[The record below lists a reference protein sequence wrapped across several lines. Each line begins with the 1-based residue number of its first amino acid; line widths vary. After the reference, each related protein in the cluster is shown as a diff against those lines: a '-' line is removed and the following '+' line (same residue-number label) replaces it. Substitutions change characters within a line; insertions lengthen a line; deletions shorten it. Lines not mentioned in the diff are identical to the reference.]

1 MTCGVRR
8 RCRRGNQLL
17 TFPEIPKA
25 KREERKGLKKIM
37 AILAAAAMILS
48 FASCDGE
55 TAEGSGSTSVGGT
68 SESTSA
74 GGTSGDTSSS
84 TESGGGSEVSGENA
98 TTEGITVTDVD
109 GDGVIRVACVG
120 DSITAGTE
128 EYNYPMFLAQYLEH
142 LGKSNGK
149 KYEVKN
155 FGKGGAACRHYLED
169 LDKDGTPEAY
179 FYYDDPTY
187 QGSLSYAADV
197 VIVQM
202 GTNDGLTGNYELT
215 GDYYIND
222 YTTYL
227 VKPYQD
233 KGAQVI
239 VGTSP
244 YAYTMFLSDTDNV
257 NVGIRG
263 MQLQIA
269 EDLNL
274 GVVDINKFTEGH
286 RECFPDGI
294 HGNAAGY
301 HMIAQAYYKYI
312 FGGEVVE
319 LEMTTPAGAEITLT
333 EKTTGAQ
340 FQRVADANGKA
351 VFGFVKDIGYSFDVY
366 VFCEGYRPSED
377 KEISVSDSNVSLKV
391 EMEEGDFVISTGA
404 AVTSSSEATAE
415 GRTKDKITDGDTTSD
430 GSRWESAQSDSQP
443 WITVDLGEVRKADAV
458 RVYWE
463 TACAAKYTV
472 EISTNGTDWTIID
485 NDAGATGKEMV
496 RTNFGKEYDVRY
508 LRVTCLEKINSKYNY
523 SIYEIEVLTQN
534 RP

>member
-8 RCRRGNQLL
+8 RCRRGKKLL
-17 TFPEIPKA
+17 MFPQNPQP

-55 TAEGSGSTSVGGT
+55 TAEGS
-68 SESTSA
+68 
-74 GGTSGDTSSS
+74 GTSGDTSSS

-155 FGKGGAACRHYLED
+155 FGKGAAACRHYLED
-169 LDKDGTPEAY
+169 LDGDGVAEAY

-227 VKPYQD
+227 VKPYQE

-294 HGNAAGY
+294 HGNTAGY

-312 FGGEVVE
+312 FGGEVVNAE
-319 LEMTTPAGAEITLT
+319 VSAPAGATITLT
-333 EKTTGAQ
+333 EKTTGEE
-340 FQRVADANGKA
+340 FVRVTDANGKA
-351 VFGFVKDIGYSFDVY
+351 VFGFVKGIGYSFDVTAI
-366 VFCEGYRPSED
+366 CEGYQTKSGD
-377 KEISVSDSNVSLKV
+377 TLSISDADVSLTI

-404 AVTSSSEATAE
+404 TVTASTENTTDGRTAE
-415 GRTKDKITDGDTTSD
+415 KVTDGDTTTDS
-430 GSRWESAQSDSQP
+430 SRWECAESDQQP
-443 WITVDLGEVRKADAV
+443 WLILDMGEVRKADAV

-463 TACAAKYTV
+463 AAYASKYSI
-472 EISTNGTDWTIID
+472 EISTDGSNWTMID
-485 NDAGATGKEMV
+485 ANVTCAGEGMV

-508 LRVTCLEKINSKYNY
+508 LRLSCKEKGVSKFRY
-523 SIYEIEVLTQN
+523 SIFEIQLLTQTK
-534 RP
+534 P

>member
-55 TAEGSGSTSVGGT
+55 PAEGS
-68 SESTSA
+68 
-74 GGTSGDTSSS
+74 GTSGDTSSS

-109 GDGVIRVACVG
+109 GDGVIRVACIG
-120 DSITAGTE
+120 DSITAGDE
-128 EYNYPMFLAQYLEH
+128 GCNYPLFLQEYLNH
-142 LGKSNGK
+142 LGETNGK

-155 FGKGGAACRHYLED
+155 FGKGAAACRHYLED
-169 LDKDGTPEAY
+169 LDGDGVAEAY

-227 VKPYQD
+227 VKPYQE

-239 VGTSP
+239 VATSP
-244 YAYTMFLSDTDNV
+244 YAYTLFLSDISNV

-263 MQLQIA
+263 LQLQIA
-269 EDLNL
+269 EDLDL
-274 GVVDINKFTEGH
+274 PVVDMNRFTANHE
-286 RECFPDGI
+286 ECTKDGV
-294 HGNAAGY
+294 HGNYSGY
-301 HMIAQAYYKYI
+301 HMMAQVYYEYV
-312 FGGEVVE
+312 FGGEVVHAE
-319 LEMTTPAGAEITLT
+319 VSAPVGATVTLT
-333 EKTTGAQ
+333 EKTTGEE
-340 FQRVADANGKA
+340 FVRVTDANGKA
-351 VFGFVKDIGYSFDVY
+351 TFGFVKGIGYSFDVDTI
-366 VFCEGYRPSED
+366 CEGYKAKSGDTLSISDED
-377 KEISVSDSNVSLKV
+377 VSLKI
-391 EMEEGDFVISTGA
+391 EMEVGDYIISRGA
-404 AVTSSSEATAE
+404 AVTASTEETGA
-415 GRTKDKITDGDTTSD
+415 GRTADKVTDGDTTTDS
-430 GSRWESAQSDSQP
+430 SRWECAESDQQP
-443 WITVDLGEVRKADAV
+443 WLILDLGEVRKADAV

-463 TACAAKYTV
+463 AAYASKYSI
-472 EISTNGTDWTIID
+472 EISTDGNNWTMI
-485 NDAGATGKEMV
+485 NDSVVGEGGAMV

-508 LRVTCLEKINSKYNY
+508 LRLSCKEKGSKYRY
-523 SIYEIEVLTQN
+523 SIFEIELLTQTK
-534 RP
+534 P